1 MAKEAESIVVE
12 NPVPPKKKSSP
23 KDDVKFIGNE
33 LVKLSDRLNE
43 MELSVESLHQDIKR
57 VMGKMGL

>member
-1 MAKEAESIVVE
+1 MAKKAESIVVE

-57 VMGKMGL
+57 VMGRMGL

>member
-57 VMGKMGL
+57 VMGRMGL